1 MKDNFIQKCFQV
13 HCSDNV
19 ATALDEL
26 KPGPARINGDSLERQ
41 IEVLEKIPRGHK
53 IAIKDISKGEKII
66 KYGITIGVATKDI
79 KKGFWV
85 HLHNMKSL
93 YDEGSSKLDLITGA
107 PTDTKYD

>member
-1 MKDNFIQKCFQV
+1 MKDNFIQMCFQV

-26 KPGPARINGDSLERQ
+26 KPGVARVNGDSMEGQ
-41 IEVLEKIPRGHK
+41 VEVLEKIPRGHK

-66 KYGITIGVATKDI
+66 KYGITIGVATQDI

-85 HLHNMKSL
+85 HLHNMKSQ
-93 YDEGSSKLDLITGA
+93 YDERSSKLDFVKGA
-107 PTDTKYD
+107 LTDTKYD